1 MFSYIFRQCP
11 KKTNNP
17 KKKYSKGKT
26 QSSTSTPCVSQNYT
40 TGDDCL
46 DNLDSSSNDELEQV

>member
-1 MFSYIFRQCP
+1 MFSYILRQCP

-26 QSSTSTPCVSQNYT
+26 QSSTSCVSQNNT
-40 TGDDCL
+40 TEDDRL